1 MNTTTSGVQIK
12 TSSSN
17 ASRKSRSGG
26 FFLFRILLNIPTS
39 LRFLISLFII
49 MASLVSL
56 SGAISTYFRESKNLV
71 QVKKENADLQKQKKY
86 QLEEVSR
93 WNDDKYVIAW
103 ARDHF
108 NVVMPGETLIHISGY
123 DKVGHEK
130 DLFNYE
136 SNTTANTGESDTVDS
151 ITKPWYESVLDSVK

>member
-1 MNTTTSGVQIK
+1 
-12 TSSSN
+12 
-17 ASRKSRSGG
+17 
-26 FFLFRILLNIPTS
+26 
-39 LRFLISLFII
+39 